1 VSGRLL
7 TPTTLHAQSTGLG
20 SSPPPLSRLAWAHS
34 LERDLNPRPPG
45 FEPEELPDCF
55 TIRNTEA
62 LLTQVRHELLVE
74 KEKANQYREALK
86 SAWVAG
92 ELRSSEAESLLD
104 LANDKLGLRPKIAVD
119 FEQEI
124 MGDTIEGSQKRST
137 LR

>member
-1 VSGRLL
+1 
-7 TPTTLHAQSTGLG
+7 
-20 SSPPPLSRLAWAHS
+20 
-34 LERDLNPRPPG
+34 
-45 FEPEELPDCF
+45 
-55 TIRNTEA
+55 
-62 LLTQVRHELLVE
+62 VE

-104 LANDKLGLRPKIAVD
+104 LSNDKLGLRPKIAVD